1 MNTPETWEVL
11 AWHGLEQ
18 LDQLGRP
25 KPSPPP
31 ASPRQWFAKDRAL
44 GRALV
49 RLFWDPPESP
59 PAAVISSEL
68 EPSKAPSPRPSTW
81 EDVIGNETAVEILR
95 EQLTAARLDHK
106 PVPHTL
112 LYGVPGSGKST
123 LAKILAASTRGGF
136 IETTAS
142 TLESMSDLM
151 RLVYELNTLY
161 LKHGNVPATLFV
173 DEIHMLGQAKGRQSV
188 DQESVFT
195 LLEDFVLHHNLM
207 GKKAFTD
214 SNGIDVIP
222 QTSTARAMPFTVIG
236 ATTEPG
242 MLSEPLRR
250 RFLVH
255 VELEPYTE
263 PEIAE
268 IITRAGPRMGWSI
281 DPEAA
286 QYLAQYARRNP
297 GKSYQLL
304 TQARNRAV
312 ATEQATITLQV
323 ASEVISRLKLY
334 PLGLTNS
341 DVRILQILAD
351 HQPRGC
357 GHAELCRASAISLS
371 QFSGIVE
378 PYLRFLQFIE
388 IASRRIIT
396 PKGLQYLAS
405 ITPK

>member
-1 MNTPETWEVL
+1 MMPETSDIFAYVGFDYLTRPQPTTAPRSRGHLLDVL
-11 AWHGLEQ
+11 TDLSYAFRW
-18 LDQLGRP
+18 GRR
-25 KPSPPP
+25 SPPP
-31 ASPRQWFAKDRAL
+31 PGPTVAVPTQETVAKQ
-44 GRALV
+44 
-49 RLFWDPPESP
+49 
-59 PAAVISSEL
+59 
-68 EPSKAPSPRPSTW
+68 SPRPTGW
-81 EDVIGNETAVEILR
+81 DDVIGNATAVEILK

-123 LAKILAASTRGGF
+123 LAKILAASTQGGF

-142 TLESMSDLM
+142 TLESMADLM

-161 LKHGNVPATLFV
+161 LKHGNVPATVFV

-263 PEIAE
+263 PEITE
-268 IITRAGPRMGWSI
+268 IITRAGPRMGWTI
-281 DPEAA
+281 EPEAS
-286 QYLAQYARRNP
+286 QYLAQYARHNP
-297 GKSYQLL
+297 GRSYQLL

-312 ATEQATITLQV
+312 ATGQSTITEQV
-323 ASEVISRLKLY
+323 ARDVIARLKLY
-334 PLGLTNS
+334 PLGLTS
-341 DVRILQILAD
+341 TDVRILQILAD

-357 GHAELCRASAISLS
+357 GHAELCRAAAISLS
-371 QFSGIVE
+371 QFSGLIE
-378 PYLRFLQFIE
+378 PYLRFLGFIE
-388 IASRRIIT
+388 VASRRIIT
-396 PKGLQYLAS
+396 PKGLEYLAS
-405 ITPK
+405 IAPK